1 MARWRRHQQ
10 LLARFDPIGLYHYDI
25 AAADLRDIERY
36 IYILQAGLGE
46 TVWDEALRVGGF
58 YGTSILVHEI
68 VEIRA
73 LQYAGIDP
81 YRYTQYELAG
91 VLADNL
97 SAHVVAIYE
106 EHRYLQGV
114 LL

>member
-1 MARWRRHQQ
+1 LARWRRHQQ

-46 TVWDEALRVGGF
+46 TVW
-58 YGTSILVHEI
+58 
-68 VEIRA
+68 
-73 LQYAGIDP
+73 
-81 YRYTQYELAG
+81 ELAG